1 MRRLFLFALCLL
13 AVGLAKAKLQVSTES
28 DGTVVLTLEATGDL
42 GREFTFNNSNYSLDP
57 SATISPYLTATKI
70 KIVTKNGAKMNES
83 DFKGLCGI
91 SDEKDNFKQLA
102 TLDMENIPFPNRPL
116 ISLLPSFRVPAFKK

>member
-42 GREFTFNNSNYSLDP
+42 GREFTFNNSNYSLEP
-57 SATISPYLTATKI
+57 SATVSPYLTATKI
-70 KIVTKNGAKMNES
+70 KIVTKKWS
-83 DFKGLCGI
+83 Q
-91 SDEKDNFKQLA
+91 DERERFQR
-102 TLDMENIPFPNRPL
+102 TLWYL
-116 ISLLPSFRVPAFKK
+116 